1 MSRLTNKTWFLAWIS
16 VFMWLL
22 KQYKKSW
29 GFLTFQGVLVDLV
42 GHAQVLPFLVAG
54 GALIKGR
61 NHDEVLL

>member
-29 GFLTFQGVLVDLV
+29 GFLTFHGVLVDLV
-42 GHAQVLPFLVAG
+42 GHAQVLPLLVAG
-54 GALIKGR
+54 GALIKGS
-61 NHDEVLL
+61 NHGEVLL

>member
-16 VFMWLL
+16 IFMDAL

-29 GFLTFQGVLVDLV
+29 GFLTFHGVLVAMV
-42 GHAQVLPFLVAG
+42 GHAQVLPLFVAG
-54 GALIKGR
+54 GDLIKGN